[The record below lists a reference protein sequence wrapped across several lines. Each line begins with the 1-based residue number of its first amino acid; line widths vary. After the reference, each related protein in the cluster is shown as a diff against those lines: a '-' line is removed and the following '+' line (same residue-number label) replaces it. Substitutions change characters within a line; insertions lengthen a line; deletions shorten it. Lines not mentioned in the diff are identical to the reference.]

1 MSTGNSVG
9 WDGSLESLPDDTM
22 VSVSLETLRVADRNF
37 KELSEKYE
45 KVRYNN
51 DTLIKLMKHFG
62 KQGKSIFVKYD
73 PFRDYNG
80 KYFTVVISDPHKS
93 PLDMD
98 KTWRMDTDNPIE
110 AFCEYIRTVER

>member
-1 MSTGNSVG
+1 MEDNYE
-9 WDGSLESLPDDTM
+9 WMDG
-22 VSVSLETLRVADRNF
+22 
-37 KELSEKYE
+37 LSEDTTVNVPLRQIRNAYRNYKALEE
-45 KVRYNN
+45 KCEKLREKN
-51 DTLIKLMKHFG
+51 DTLISLMSFFG